1 MNKGLKQWT
10 TALLGMTFAGGAA
23 WAAIDGPQQDP
34 MQESAILE
42 RIAPVGSVRSGDVA
56 DEPEEREMLSAADVY
71 SQTCSACHD
80 TGAAGAPI
88 VGENDAWAPRA
99 EQGIDTLLDHAI
111 NGFGGGAMPPRGG
124 NPNLSDEEVEATVR
138 LMLEESGI
146 SL

>member
-1 MNKGLKQWT
+1 MNKGLKQWA

-23 WAAIDGPQQDP
+23 WAALDETGQDP

-42 RIAPVGSVRSGDVA
+42 RIAPVGSVRSGEVE
-56 DEPEEREMLSAADVY
+56 DEPEEREMLSGAEVHG
-71 SQTCSACHD
+71 QTCTTCHD

-88 VGENDAWAPRA
+88 TGENGDWAPRA
-99 EQGIDTLLDHAI
+99 EQGIETLVDHAI

-124 NPNLSDEEVEATVR
+124 NPDLSDEEIEATVR
-138 LMLEESGI
+138 YMLEESGI